1 MFVNGLVDEER
12 FESVHSLTE
21 DIVILSHQDFK
32 FKEDGCPTLI
42 VNSDTTC
49 TYRNKTFEVAKDKGY
64 TDPKIMEF
72 DTLESILN
80 AVESGMGMS
89 VVPKRILDNRKT
101 MQGIIQSD
109 LSTPVRIEF
118 IVSLKRKPNKS
129 LQMFIR
135 FLKSLSIIV

>member
-1 MFVNGLVDEER
+1 MFVNGLFDEER

-32 FKEDGCPTLI
+32 VKEDGCPTLI

-49 TYRNKTFEVAKDKGY
+49 TYRNKTFKVAKNKGY
-64 TDPKIMEF
+64 KDPKIMEF

-89 VVPKRILDNRKT
+89 VVSKRILDNRKT
-101 MQGIIQSD
+101 IQGIIQS
-109 LSTPVRIEF
+109 V
-118 IVSLKRKPNKS
+118 
-129 LQMFIR
+129 
-135 FLKSLSIIV
+135 LSIPV